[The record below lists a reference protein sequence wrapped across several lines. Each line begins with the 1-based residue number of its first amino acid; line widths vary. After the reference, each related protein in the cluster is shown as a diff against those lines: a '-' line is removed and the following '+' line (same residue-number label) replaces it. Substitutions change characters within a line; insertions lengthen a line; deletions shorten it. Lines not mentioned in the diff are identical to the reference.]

1 METVDNYIQD
11 GLTHLSNSKYYHR
24 LQSDFNPS
32 IEKAITK
39 FLNNAHQ
46 RGLIDSD
53 THKFLSPPVP
63 SRTPLIY
70 FLKKLHK
77 QPISVRPI
85 VSHINSATSNISAFI
100 DKLLKP
106 IVKEIPHI
114 LSNSSQLINDLQG
127 INCSNN
133 HTLLAS
139 LDITSL
145 YPNIPI
151 QESISIIL
159 DFIKEQN
166 NPMHPPIYI
175 LNTLLSFVLNYN
187 CFNFGDLFF
196 LQVHGIAM
204 GTKLAPNYANLFMS
218 DFETRHVFSY
228 ALQPSYYRRYIDDI
242 FLIWD
247 HSSEELDGFIDH
259 LNSVHPTIK
268 FTKSISDTVITYLDL
283 DIYKKDNILHTRTHF
298 KSTNT
303 FSYLHGQS
311 NHPSSTFKGVT
322 KGENIRI
329 LRNTSEEEI
338 YQNTMEFINKQFK
351 IRKYPDHFTTT
362 PIVPFSQRQSFL
374 HSTRSTSSHIGP
386 TFITTHDSSIS
397 LKPILEEDWP
407 RITSHNELRKT
418 YRETPRITYKH
429 SPNLS
434 QLLTRAKLDHD
445 IKNDLPYHP
454 APTIQSISF
463 PAKNIKCRHQ
473 QCGSCP
479 QLSERSHFSS
489 NQTKHYYPI
498 QDIYSCDTTY
508 GIYLLQCKLC
518 NKQYIGETHTT
529 IRSRMKHHRNMSKTA
544 TYRPIYAHILN
555 HQKDFNIFTLTIID
569 RVEDINTRKQKEIYY
584 INLLKTKIPFGLNVI
599 SQHNAN
605 PNPNP
610 NPNPNNNPNPN
621 PNPNN
626 K

>member
-1 METVDNYIQD
+1 MSLNQREENTPSPVSKEDGSNKRILINQGNPTSKPPQPPAIMDPPVNTPHVAMEINVTTSGQD
-11 GLTHLSNSKYYHR
+11 GNES
-24 LQSDFNPS
+24 
-32 IEKAITK
+32 
-39 FLNNAHQ
+39 
-46 RGLIDSD
+46 
-53 THKFLSPPVP
+53 
-63 SRTPLIY
+63 
-70 FLKKLHK
+70 
-77 QPISVRPI
+77 
-85 VSHINSATSNISAFI
+85 INSN
-100 DKLLKP
+100 
-106 IVKEIPHI
+106 
-114 LSNSSQLINDLQG
+114 
-127 INCSNN
+127 
-133 HTLLAS
+133 
-139 LDITSL
+139 
-145 YPNIPI
+145 PN
-151 QESISIIL
+151 
-159 DFIKEQN
+159 N
-166 NPMHPPIYI
+166 NP
-175 LNTLLSFVLNYN
+175 N
-187 CFNFGDLFF
+187 
-196 LQVHGIAM
+196 
-204 GTKLAPNYANLFMS
+204 PNPN
-218 DFETRHVFSY
+218 
-228 ALQPSYYRRYIDDI
+228 
-242 FLIWD
+242 
-247 HSSEELDGFIDH
+247 
-259 LNSVHPTIK
+259 PTIK

-473 QCGSCP
+473 QAGLVHNYQKEAISRVIKQNIIIQSKTSTLVTP
-479 QLSERSHFSS
+479 LMASI
-489 NQTKHYYPI
+489 YYNVNYVINNILGKPI
-498 QDIYSCDTTY
+498 QPLD
-508 GIYLLQCKLC
+508 Q
-518 NKQYIGETHTT
+518 E
-529 IRSRMKHHRNMSKTA
+529 
-544 TYRPIYAHILN
+544 
-555 HQKDFNIFTLTIID
+555 
-569 RVEDINTRKQKEIYY
+569 
-584 INLLKTKIPFGLNVI
+584 
-599 SQHNAN
+599 
-605 PNPNP
+605 
-610 NPNPNNNPNPN
+610 
-621 PNPNN
+621 
-626 K
+626 